1 MAKTK
6 NILIRYPR
14 LTLITIAIVAVAV
27 AIVTL
32 GRCSRHNELHVET
45 ERGIALTPEIVTS
58 LKGIG
63 QWEFLSINDEELV
76 DTIRKGFFSD
86 DHLARIDYGTLR
98 LGIDMGKTQEGWIVS
113 KGDSVSVT
121 LPPIEL
127 LDSNF
132 IDEALTKPFIEKGKW
147 TDADRQQ
154 LYVKACR
161 QMRKR
166 CMSRTNIQSAENN
179 ATRQFNQMLEQMGFN
194 KIRIRIKD
202 NANERNENLLSHCRV
217 QLILCK
223 EK

>member
-1 MAKTK
+1 MAKTN

-14 LTLITIAIVAVAV
+14 LTLITVAILAIVIALLTIA
-27 AIVTL
+27 
-32 GRCSRHNELHVET
+32 RCSRHNELHVEM
-45 ERGIALTPEIVTS
+45 ERGIGLTPEIVTS

-86 DHLARIDYGTLR
+86 DHLARIYYGTLR
-98 LGIDMGKTQEGWIVS
+98 LGIDMSKTQEGWIVS
-113 KGDSVSVT
+113 KDDSVSVT

-132 IDEALTKPFIEKGKW
+132 IDEALTRPFIEKGTW

-166 CMSRTNIQSAENN
+166 CLSHSNIQSAENN
-179 ATRQFNQMLEQMGFN
+179 ATRQFNQMLQQMGFK
-194 KIRIRIKD
+194 KIRIRI
-202 NANERNENLLSHCRV
+202 R
-217 QLILCK
+217 